1 MNIVRFKT
9 DLITLLNN
17 TDFTATAHFFA
28 DIETNMLILPLLV
41 LTFPI
46 RTLLV
51 VLLAFLVMIQTLLLV
66 ILTLTFLMLILILTL
81 RM

>member
-9 DLITLLNN
+9 DIITLLNN
-17 TDFTATAHFFA
+17 TDLTATAHSFA
-28 DIETNMLILPLLV
+28 DNETNLLILTSLE

-51 VLLAFLVMIQTLLLV
+51 VLLAFLVMIQT
-66 ILTLTFLMLILILTL
+66 
-81 RM
+81 

>member
-17 TDFTATAHFFA
+17 TDLTATAHFFA
-28 DIETNMLILPLLV
+28 DNETNLLILTSLE

-51 VLLAFLVMIQTLLLV
+51 VLLAFLVMIQT
-66 ILTLTFLMLILILTL
+66 
-81 RM
+81 

>member
-17 TDFTATAHFFA
+17 TDLTATAHSFA
-28 DIETNMLILPLLV
+28 DIETNILILPLLE

-51 VLLAFLVMIQTLLLV
+51 MIQT
-66 ILTLTFLMLILILTL
+66 
-81 RM
+81 